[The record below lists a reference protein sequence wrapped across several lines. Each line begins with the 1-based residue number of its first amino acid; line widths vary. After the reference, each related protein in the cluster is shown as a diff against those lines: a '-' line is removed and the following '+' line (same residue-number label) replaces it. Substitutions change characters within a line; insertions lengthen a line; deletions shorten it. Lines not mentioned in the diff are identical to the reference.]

1 MTPITAF
8 SEHAFLFDRP
18 PTEVSAAHVSHHKT
32 SATWDRIFRMPV
44 CRQPDLAE
52 WPFSFQSQ
60 VSAAQARGDLFHPA
74 EIHPAGQLKGNRLAA
89 EQAEPAR
96 QLSHCKLFELADA
109 HPPGQAKHS
118 GIDFFGA
125 CHPPGHS

>member
-1 MTPITAF
+1 MQLSHTEEFSMEEYRPGLHVVHITLL
-8 SEHAFLFDRP
+8 SP
-18 PTEVSAAHVSHHKT
+18 SAAFPAGHAMQEV
-32 SATWDRIFRMPV
+32 DR
-44 CRQPDLAE
+44 
-52 WPFSFQSQ
+52 SS
-60 VSAAQARGDLFHPA
+60 A